1 MDDCKKLT
9 DCLETILNLQREHQE
24 AMKGLEQES
33 RQLLQKVR
41 EINVR
46 AAGLQMEV
54 MEVQDALRPPVPVE
68 EEPEAPPDPDLSR
81 LLSRIGIAALLS
93 PLLWNIVAAGVHIL
107 QGRAWDLDASG
118 ALALTTCI
126 CIAWGLLLMAAE
138 PPLNRALEKRE
149 ARRRASE
156 TKEDR
161 AIEEFLNKR
170 CSHKTD
176 DPAEKN

>member
-1 MDDCKKLT
+1 MDEHKQLT
-9 DCLETILNLQREHQE
+9 DYLETILNLQSENQE
-24 AMKGLEQES
+24 ILTGLEQES
-33 RQLLQKVR
+33 KQLLQKAQ
-41 EINVR
+41 EINAR

-126 CIAWGLLLMAAE
+126 CIAWGLLLIAIEA
-138 PPLNRALEKRE
+138 PVNRAFQKWEERRQAKE
-149 ARRRASE
+149 AE
-156 TKEDR
+156 EDR
-161 AIEEFLNKR
+161 AIEEYLNQR
-170 CSHKTD
+170 CSRKTD
-176 DPAEKN
+176 HTDEH